1 MTESTIVT
9 RNVLVVDDEASVRDA
24 IIDILELIDV
34 ISFTACDGEEGIK
47 VLQNN
52 LNDIKLI
59 ILDLTMPGLTGEETF
74 ISIRKLNNSIPII
87 VSSGHSPSE
96 LPVVFQEDSNC
107 EFVQKPFTID
117 FLIER
122 VQFHLGNST

>member
-1 MTESTIVT
+1 MTESKIVT

-34 ISFTACDGEEGIK
+34 ISFTACDGEEGIE
-47 VLQNN
+47 VFQNN

-74 ISIRKLNNSIPII
+74 ISIRKLSDSIPII
-87 VSSGHSPSE
+87 VSSGHSLSE
-96 LPVVFQEDSNC
+96 LPIVFQQDSNC

-117 FLIER
+117 YLIER